1 MGFLNFT
8 DLNYVQY
15 GATPTKLQHVCAMPQ
30 KIQHMVSQSPSMD
43 SATIESC
50 VRGHHIC
57 KANWSPFKGEKLVC
71 CQEKNN
77 SHDPYAVAVMKGK
90 MIVGHVLR
98 KISAACSLFLDK
110 DDTAITC
117 TITGKRCYSSDLP

>member
-1 MGFLNFT
+1 
-8 DLNYVQY
+8 
-15 GATPTKLQHVCAMPQ
+15 
-30 KIQHMVSQSPSMD
+30 MD

-50 VRGHHIC
+50 VRGHHIY

-90 MIVGHVLR
+90 VIVGHVPR

-110 DDTAITC
+110 EDTTITC
-117 TITGKRCYSSDLP
+117 TITGKRCYSSDLPQGRLEVPCVLHFQGTLEKLSSCCALISNQTRRGKLT